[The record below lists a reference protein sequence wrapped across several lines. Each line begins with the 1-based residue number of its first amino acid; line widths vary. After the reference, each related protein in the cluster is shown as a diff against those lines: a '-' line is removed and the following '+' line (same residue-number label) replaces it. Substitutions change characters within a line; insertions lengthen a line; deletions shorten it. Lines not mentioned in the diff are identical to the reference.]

1 MLDFPSQTTFQF
13 SIMCT
18 FIKKIFLKSK
28 SKSSHIILLLIVLPQ
43 FHITWR
49 ITWHSICQRH
59 RKIFI
64 NFHDLGHYLPAWFN
78 FLHAPIY
85 TASPSARKSLA
96 SLHTC
101 HIFLVIPMPVLPL
114 SCCPKCFRQQKLSL
128 INSSLH
134 LKIILKVIHLLTA
147 FLILTFFY
155 SCNKMQSDKM
165 NIGSP
170 HSIVIICFSL
180 IRL

>member
-1 MLDFPSQTTFQF
+1 MLDFHSQTTFQF

-49 ITWHSICQRH
+49 MHAKHIE
-59 RKIFI
+59 KIFI

-78 FLHAPIY
+78 FLHEPIC
-85 TASPSARKSLA
+85 TASPSARKLLA
-96 SLHTC
+96 SLHMC
-101 HIFLVIPMPVLPL
+101 HVFLVIPMPVLSL
-114 SCCPKCFRQQKLSL
+114 SCCPKCFRQQKVSL

-165 NIGSP
+165 NIRSP
-170 HSIVIICFSL
+170 HSIVIISL
-180 IRL
+180 